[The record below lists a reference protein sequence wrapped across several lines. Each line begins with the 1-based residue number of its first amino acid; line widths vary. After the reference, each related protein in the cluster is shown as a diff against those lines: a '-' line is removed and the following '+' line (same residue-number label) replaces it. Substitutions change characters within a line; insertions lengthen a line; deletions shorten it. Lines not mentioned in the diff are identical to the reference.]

1 MQNTGF
7 INKSEVLNT
16 LQPHPT
22 NIPDKAITGNEL
34 VDVIQRFNNC
44 NPAYVF
50 LTTKEVAV
58 FLRVSPKKLEADRLH
73 GTGPPYK
80 KMGGKVI
87 YCLKEL
93 LTYLDDNTRLNTCK

>member
-7 INKSEVLNT
+7 NDKGEVLNN
-16 LQPHPT
+16 LQPHIT
-22 NIPDKAITGNEL
+22 NTSEAIKGNEL

-50 LTTKEVAV
+50 LTTKETAV

-73 GTGPPYK
+73 GTGPPFK
-80 KMGGKVI
+80 KVGAKVI

-93 LTYLDDNTRLNTCK
+93 LTYLEDNTRLNTCK